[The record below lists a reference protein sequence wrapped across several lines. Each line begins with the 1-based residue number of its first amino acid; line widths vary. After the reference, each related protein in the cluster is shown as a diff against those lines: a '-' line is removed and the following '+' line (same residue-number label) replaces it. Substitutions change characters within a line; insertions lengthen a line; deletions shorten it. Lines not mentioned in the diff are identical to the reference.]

1 MISILL
7 IVRLI
12 QILMDLKL
20 WYPKTYLKQTLVFMK
35 QKMEKCLLILQMIK
49 EKTYY
54 VRLQNIFEV
63 YKLNNDFDTDI
74 SNVAA
79 KYNLYWLGIDKLD
92 CSQELLELLRMIMED
107 EEDDW
112 IGYFCYELDF
122 GRDYKEGSITD
133 ADGEDIQ
140 LATVKDLYLLLT
152 KS

>member
-1 MISILL
+1 MLDFKTFAKYIE
-7 IVRLI
+7 
-12 QILMDLKL
+12 KL
-20 WYPKTYLKQTLVFMK
+20 
-35 QKMEKCLLILQMIK
+35 
-49 EKTYY
+49 
-54 VRLQNIFEV
+54 
-63 YKLNNDFDTDI
+63 KLNNDFDTDI

-79 KYNLYWLGIDKLD
+79 KYNLYWLGIDKPD